1 MFGVHCNNI
10 LAQLTMFSKY
20 PSSNSPRKTVNGI
33 HNDTAGF
40 TLIESLIAIAVLGVL
55 TAIAAP
61 NVMGMGTKP
70 MRDSVNQMSGQFR
83 MARSKAIAQTS
94 AYRIRFR
101 PVNQTTEDEQMR
113 LVVERANNCNSTNW
127 NPDGTFAE
135 EDRTTAKKI
144 KLTRAWVNNG
154 SPLTAFQVPNDTNFV
169 EWDRLTEFCMNS
181 RGVANKN
188 LVLEFQKGSTNQTM
202 RLEIFPGGALQI
214 YEN

>member
-1 MFGVHCNNI
+1 MFGAHCNNI

-20 PSSNSPRKTVNGI
+20 LSSSLRRRTVTKNST
-33 HNDTAGF
+33 GF
-40 TLIESLIAIAVLGVL
+40 TLIESLIAISVLGVL

-70 MRDSVNQMSGQFR
+70 MRDSVNQASGQFR

-101 PVNQTTEDEQMR
+101 PVNQGATDEKVQ
-113 LVVERANNCNSTNW
+113 LIVQRANSCNSTDW
-127 NPDGTFAE
+127 RFDGTFTE
-135 EDRTTAKKI
+135 EDRTSAKSI

-154 SPLTAFQVPNDTNFV
+154 SPLTAFQVPNDTNYV

-188 LVLEFQKGSTNQTM
+188 LVLEFQKGLTNQKM

-214 YEN
+214 YDH